1 MLFGSRTTDQALR
14 PARRG
19 GSHTWTVCLEEW
31 KKYLSNVQFEVC
43 RKKSTEPPFSGEY
56 HNCKD
61 KGIYQCVC
69 CGNDLFSSETKFD
82 SGTGWPSFSNPV
94 NEENVKAEADSSLG
108 MVRTEVMC
116 SKCNS
121 HLGHVFDDGPAPTN
135 QRFCINSVSLK
146 LKKEKES

>member
-1 MLFGSRTTDQALR
+1 MVEKESISKSD
-14 PARRG
+14 
-19 GSHTWTVCLEEW
+19 EEW
-31 KKYLSNVQFEVC
+31 KKHLSDVQFEVC

-61 KGIYQCVC
+61 KGTYQCVC

-82 SGTGWPSFSNPV
+82 SGTGWPSFTNPV
-94 NEENVKAEADSSLG
+94 NEENVKAEDDSSLG

-121 HLGHVFDDGPAPTN
+121 HLGHVFNDGPAPTN

>member
-1 MLFGSRTTDQALR
+1 MSRD
-14 PARRG
+14 ARF
-19 GSHTWTVCLEEW
+19 T
-31 KKYLSNVQFEVC
+31 
-43 RKKSTEPPFSGEY
+43 
-56 HNCKD
+56 
-61 KGIYQCVC
+61 
-69 CGNDLFSSETKFD
+69 
-82 SGTGWPSFSNPV
+82 NPV